1 VFCPGHKV
9 VLGLHDARVHGGPG
23 VVANQQLFVE
33 LLAGAQAGDDDLYV
47 AGQGL
52 RACCDNCFFDAFF
65 SRMSD
70 SPYETPQADDE
81 ISLLDLLNTITEN
94 LRLLIVGP
102 LLAGIAALG
111 VGYTLTPTFESRAVL
126 RFESDKDKA
135 TGISN
140 EVAVVI
146 AHSEEVLLA
155 LLPSAP
161 WLEKTHSRTA
171 TLANMRELIQPSH
184 NKKDGTFVL
193 TVKAP
198 SGAQAQALNQAV
210 IAQLREKSQP
220 KGKLLSELQAR
231 EQAATV
237 TLAEL
242 SKILPELTQ
251 RFLARGPE
259 SETAARTYNLLS
271 QQRESAQREF
281 DNVKARL
288 QPFGAEATVQAPS
301 LPDKPVQPKKALIAV
316 VAALATG
323 FALLLFV
330 FVRQALRNA
339 AKNPE
344 DAGRL
349 AAIRSNLARSL
360 GLSRQ

>member
-1 VFCPGHKV
+1 
-9 VLGLHDARVHGGPG
+9 
-23 VVANQQLFVE
+23 
-33 LLAGAQAGDDDLYV
+33 
-47 AGQGL
+47 
-52 RACCDNCFFDAFF
+52 
-65 SRMSD
+65 MSD
-70 SPYETPQADDE
+70 ATYETPQADDE

-94 LRLLIVGP
+94 LRLLILGP

-126 RFESDKDKA
+126 RFEVDKDKP
-135 TGISN
+135 TGMNS
-140 EVAVVI
+140 ELAVAI

-161 WLEKTHSRTA
+161 WVEQTDSRTA
-171 TLANMRELIQPSH
+171 TLKDMRDLIQPSH
-184 NKKDGTFVL
+184 NKKDGTFAL

-198 SGAQAQALNQAV
+198 SGPQAQALNQAA
-210 IAQLREKSQP
+210 IAQLRDKSQP

-237 TLAEL
+237 TLDEL

-251 RFLARGPE
+251 KSITRGPE
-259 SETAARTYNLLS
+259 SETAARTYSLLS
-271 QQRESAQREF
+271 QQRAAAQREI
-281 DNVKARL
+281 NELKNRT
-288 QPFGAEATVQAPS
+288 QPFGAEAIIQAPS
-301 LPDKPVQPKKALIAV
+301 LPDTPVKPRKGLIAIV
-316 VAALATG
+316 TALATG

-349 AAIRSNLARSL
+349 ASIRSNLARSL
-360 GLSRQ
+360 FLSGDRVGGK